1 MNDFI
6 KNVGKI
12 WFDGDLLEGVDA
24 NVPVLTHGLHY
35 ASCVYEGE
43 RSYEGQVF
51 KLKEHTARLFR
62 SAEIMD
68 MQIPFTPEQLEQAT
82 HTVLE
87 VNKLSN
93 AYVRPVVWR
102 GSETIS
108 TFAPDNTIHVAIA
121 AWVWPSYYTKEKK
134 LAGIRMCMA
143 EWRRPDPRTAPIEA
157 KASGHYMI
165 LTLSKHAAM
174 RKGFD
179 DALLLDLNGA
189 IAEAT
194 SANIFFVKDG
204 VLHTPKPG
212 SILTGIT
219 RQSVMDIAK
228 SKGVEVIEREIF
240 PDEISHFS
248 EAFITGT
255 ACEVTAVKEL
265 NGHQFNNA
273 ELTKLFIDE
282 FDLQCNQVD
291 K

>member
-1 MNDFI
+1 MSDFI

-12 WFDGDLLEGVDA
+12 WFDGSLLDGVEA
-24 NVPVLTHGLHY
+24 NIPVLTHGLHY

-43 RSYEGQVF
+43 RSYNGQVF

-62 SAEIMD
+62 SADIMD
-68 MQIPFTPEQLEQAT
+68 MKIPFTPEQIEQAT

-87 VNKLSN
+87 VNQLSN

-134 LAGIRMCMA
+134 LEGIRICMA
-143 EWRRPDPRTAPIEA
+143 DWRRPDPRTAPIEA

-174 RKGFD
+174 RDGYD

-194 SANIFFVKDG
+194 SANIFFVKNG
-204 VLHTPKPG
+204 ELHTPKTG
-212 SILTGIT
+212 CILNGIT
-219 RQSVMDIAK
+219 RQTVLEIAK
-228 SKGVEVIEREIF
+228 SKGVNVVEREIF
-240 PDEISHFS
+240 PDEIPQFS

-255 ACEVTAVKEL
+255 ACEVTAVREL
-265 NGHQFNNA
+265 NGHQFEHT
-273 ELTKLFIDE
+273 ELTKTFIE
-282 FDLQCNQVD
+282 AFDLLCHPANR
-291 K
+291 